1 VIEQQERRRDRRS
14 NLRQSVPASRLVRP
28 LLVGVLLIAALAIR
42 LAVVDGAAYRATHDA
57 GTYNKLASEIAQHG
71 DYWTRRLHNGGA
83 GGSEGPTAYFPP
95 GYSYL
100 LAGVDLIDGHQA
112 GGKTAVAPER
122 ISQAV
127 LGTVT
132 VGLVGLVAM
141 EAFGPVVGMFALALA
156 AFYPVLIELSS
167 ILVAENLMVALELA
181 AVWAMLRARRS
192 RHPYVW
198 IAASGVFT
206 GLASLTHE
214 NAALLVIPLGFGAW
228 ALRRRA
234 AGAAPVAPDG
244 SNREPAGPA
253 ARAAPASGR
262 RALLA
267 PAVLVVLTAVTIAP
281 WTIRNEA
288 QLHRFLPIS
297 DETGITLRGTY
308 NPESA
313 AFEPVP
319 YKWRF
324 FYKIPQDQKI
334 RQQAGQLAEPELGDR
349 LQTQALNYISAHPT
363 APLEV
368 AYHNTL
374 RLFELEGT
382 YAWQASAAAVDL
394 PESTAKVGVICFW
407 ILCGLALL
415 GAFTRVVRRGP
426 GWLWAIPLLLAL
438 SVVFVNVET
447 PRFREPIDPFLIL
460 LAACGLASAAQ
471 RIGLGARPVRDRD
484 LTAGVAGDSQPVEMV
499 QRLP

>member
-1 VIEQQERRRDRRS
+1 
-14 NLRQSVPASRLVRP
+14 VPASRFVKP

-42 LAVVDGAAYRATHDA
+42 LGVIDGTAYRATHDS

-71 DYWTRRLHNGGA
+71 DYWTRRIHNGGA

-100 LAGVDLIDGHQA
+100 LAGVDLIDGHQT
-112 GGKTAVAPER
+112 GGKTAVPPEQV
-122 ISQAV
+122 SQAV

-132 VGLVGLVAM
+132 VGLVGLVAL
-141 EAFGPVVGMFALALA
+141 EAFGPGVGLFALALA
-156 AFYPVLIELSS
+156 ALYPVLIELSS

-192 RHPYVW
+192 RHPYLW

-214 NAALLVIPLGFGAW
+214 NAALLVIPLAFGAW
-228 ALRRRA
+228 ALRRRP
-234 AGAAPVAPDG
+234 AGTAPVAADL
-244 SNREPAGPA
+244 SDREPVGPA
-253 ARAAPASGR
+253 EAVAPASR
-262 RALLA
+262 PRALLA
-267 PAVLVVLTAVTIAP
+267 PVLLLVATAVTIAP
-281 WTIRNEA
+281 WTIRNEV

-324 FYKIPQDQKI
+324 FYKIPQDQTIKNK
-334 RQQAGQLAEPELGDR
+334 AGHLTEAQLGDR
-349 LQTQALNYISAHPT
+349 LQSQALNYISAHPT

-368 AYHNTL
+368 AFHNTL

-407 ILCGLALL
+407 ILCALALL

-426 GWLWAIPLLLAL
+426 GWLWAIPLLLGL

-460 LAACGLASAAQ
+460 LAACALASAAE
-471 RIGLGARPVRDRD
+471 RIGLRARPVRDRD
-484 LTAGVAGDSQPVEMV
+484 LTAGVARDPEPVEMV

>member
-1 VIEQQERRRDRRS
+1 
-14 NLRQSVPASRLVRP
+14 VPASRFVRP

-42 LAVVDGAAYRATHDA
+42 LAVIDGTTYHATHDS

-71 DYWTRRLHNGGA
+71 DYWTRRIHNGGA

-100 LAGVDLIDGHQA
+100 LAGVDLIDGHQT
-112 GGKTAVAPER
+112 GGKTAVVPER
-122 ISQAV
+122 LSQAV
-127 LGTVT
+127 LGTIT
-132 VGLVGLVAM
+132 VGLVGLVAL
-141 EAFGPVVGMFALALA
+141 EAFGPSAGLFALAVA
-156 AFYPVLIELSS
+156 AFYPVLIELSG

-181 AVWAMLRARRS
+181 AVWAMLRAGRS

-198 IAASGVFT
+198 ITASGVFT
-206 GLASLTHE
+206 GLASLTHQ

-228 ALRRRA
+228 ALRRRP
-234 AGAAPVAPDG
+234 AGAAPVAPDW
-244 SNREPAGPA
+244 SDEEAVRPATA
-253 ARAAPASGR
+253 VAPASGR

-267 PAVLVVLTAVTIAP
+267 PMLLAVATAVTIAP
-281 WTIRNEA
+281 WTIRNEV

-297 DETGITLRGTY
+297 DESGITLRGTY

-324 FYKIPQDQKI
+324 FYKIPQDQAI
-334 RQQAGQLAEPELGDR
+334 R
-349 LQTQALNYISAHPT
+349 LQAAHLTEPQLGGRLQAQALNYISAHPT

-394 PESTAKVGVICFW
+394 PETTAKVGVISFW
-407 ILCGLALL
+407 ILCALALP

-426 GWLWAIPLLLAL
+426 RWLWAIPLLLGL

-460 LAACGLASAAQ
+460 LAACALASAAE
-471 RIGLGARPVRDRD
+471 RIGLGARPIRDRD
-484 LTAGVAGDSQPVEMV
+484 LTAGVAGDPEPVQMV

>member
-1 VIEQQERRRDRRS
+1 VRGSDF
-14 NLRQSVPASRLVRP
+14 VRP
-28 LLVGVLLIAALAIR
+28 LLVAVLLIAALAIR
-42 LAVVDGAAYRATHDA
+42 VGVIEGTTYRATHDS

-71 DYWTRRLHNGGA
+71 DYWTRRVHNGGA

-100 LAGVDLIDGHQA
+100 LAGVDLIDGHQT
-112 GGKTAVAPER
+112 GGKKAVPPER

-132 VGLVGLVAM
+132 VGLVGLVAL
-141 EAFGPVVGMFALALA
+141 EAFGPGVGLFALALA
-156 AFYPVLIELSS
+156 TFYPVLIELSS

-192 RHPYVW
+192 HHLYAW

-228 ALRRRA
+228 ALRRRGGTTA
-234 AGAAPVAPDG
+234 PGATDWSDRGAV
-244 SNREPAGPA
+244 GPA
-253 ARAAPASGR
+253 SRG

-267 PAVLVVLTAVTIAP
+267 PALLVVVTAVTIAP
-281 WTIRNEA
+281 WTIRNVV
-288 QLHRFLPIS
+288 QVHRFIPIS
-297 DETGITLRGTY
+297 DETGITLAGTY
-308 NPESA
+308 NPNSA
-313 AFEPVP
+313 AFQPVP

-324 FYKIPQDQKI
+324 FYKIPEDAKLKQE
-334 RQQAGQLAEPELGDR
+334 AGHLTEPELSDR

-363 APLEV
+363 APLQV
-368 AYHNTL
+368 AFDNTL

-394 PESTAKVGVICFW
+394 PEATARVGVICFW

-426 GWLWAIPLLLAL
+426 GWLWAVPLLLGL
-438 SVVFVNVET
+438 SVVLINVET

-460 LAACGLASAAQ
+460 LAACALASAAE
-471 RIGLGARPVRDRD
+471 RIGLRARPVRDRG
-484 LTAGVAGDSQPVEMV
+484 LAPGMAGDSEPVEMV

>member
-1 VIEQQERRRDRRS
+1 M
-14 NLRQSVPASRLVRP
+14 PASRFVRP

-42 LAVVDGAAYRATHDA
+42 LAVIDGTTYRATHDS

-71 DYWTRRLHNGGA
+71 NYWTRRIHNGGA

-100 LAGVDLIDGHQA
+100 LAGVDLIDGHQT

-122 ISQAV
+122 VSQAV

-132 VGLVGLVAM
+132 VGLVGLVAL
-141 EAFGPVVGMFALALA
+141 EAFGPGAGLFALALA
-156 AFYPVLIELSS
+156 AFYPVLIELSG

-181 AVWAMLRARRS
+181 AVWSMLRARRS

-228 ALRRRA
+228 ALRRRP
-234 AGAAPVAPDG
+234 AGAAPVAPDW
-244 SNREPAGPA
+244 SEQEPVGPA
-253 ARAAPASGR
+253 NARVAPASR
-262 RALLA
+262 RSALLA
-267 PAVLVVLTAVTIAP
+267 PVLLAVATAITIAP
-281 WTIRNEA
+281 WTIRNEV

-313 AFEPVP
+313 AFASVP

-324 FYKIPQDQKI
+324 FYKIPQDQTIKN
-334 RQQAGQLAEPELGDR
+334 QAGHLTEPQLGDR

-368 AYHNTL
+368 GYHNTL

-394 PESTAKVGVICFW
+394 PESTARVGVISFW
-407 ILCGLALL
+407 ILCALAVL

-426 GWLWAIPLLLAL
+426 GWLWAIPLLLGL
-438 SVVFVNVET
+438 SVVFINVET

-460 LAACGLASAAQ
+460 LAACALAGVAE
-471 RIGLGARPVRDRD
+471 RIGLRARPVRDRD
-484 LTAGVAGDSQPVEMV
+484 LTAGVAGDPEPIEMV